1 MGWIDKICSHMNRYK
16 KWTPKLVADEAIKY
30 STRGDFAINAPTA
43 YAYASL
49 NKLLEKV
56 CRHMKPAQIKWTKEM
71 VRKEALKYLSHKD
84 FRQLATKAYEAAKN
98 NGWFDEVCSHLKF
111 AYKKGLPKEK

>member
-1 MGWIDKICSHMNRYK
+1 
-16 KWTPKLVADEAIKY
+16 
-30 STRGDFAINAPTA
+30 
-43 YAYASL
+43 
-49 NKLLEKV
+49 
-56 CRHMKPAQIKWTKEM
+56 MKPAQIKWTKEM

-111 AYKKGLPKEK
+111 AYKKGLPKKK